1 MDEKNLTSQTESV
14 GQESEAE
21 IEDLEVGAEAD
32 RVAGGLRKSGDPED
46 GGN

>member
-1 MDEKNLTSQTESV
+1 MDEKNLTSQTEPV
-14 GQESEAE
+14 GQEPEAD

-32 RVAGGLRKSGDPED
+32 HVAGGLRKSGDPED